1 MRKAALRAAV
11 SSEGFIL
18 LDSSMAP
25 IFVDH
30 AAAEVLLYPQEV
42 ESQKKLNDSL
52 ASKIRFTLLSAGS
65 VYEPVLVT
73 RFRSGK
79 RLYRCRAFRVNPS
92 APGKLQ
98 PSIAVLLERGS
109 ERSISLEAVS
119 ERYRLTAREREVL
132 YHLVGSGLTT
142 KEIAARMGISS
153 NTVKTFLRLMMFK
166 MGVSTRSGIVGKA
179 MITRLELSGARGL
192 IVPESPSYG
201 PTQTREG

>member
-1 MRKAALRAAV
+1 MT
-11 SSEGFIL
+11 
-18 LDSSMAP
+18 P

-52 ASKIRFTLLSAGS
+52 ASKIRFTLLSAES

-98 PSIAVLLERGS
+98 PSIAVLLERRP
-109 ERSISLEAVS
+109 EESISLEEVS
-119 ERYRLTAREREVL
+119 ERYHLTTREREVL
-132 YHLVGSGLTT
+132 YYLVGSGLTT

-179 MITRLELSGARGL
+179 ITTR
-192 IVPESPSYG
+192 PEPAGFEALDSFRIDAPLKI
-201 PTQTREG
+201 